1 MRELADWLATLR
13 EGDRVTGVELL
24 ARTADILA
32 AAGVPRHSA
41 GQAAA
46 VLVECQRRG
55 IDSHGI
61 AHLPVYIRR
70 MISGAIDA
78 KAVSVMTET
87 GPSSAV
93 MDGGNALGVLVGIAA
108 MEDACRR
115 ARACGIGACAV
126 RNSNHFGAAA
136 PLVGHA
142 AHAGFI
148 ALAFS
153 NAAPTMAPTG
163 GRDAILG
170 TNPLAAAFPR
180 AGQPPMIIDMATSA
194 VARGRLR
201 KAALAKQTIPREW
214 ALDAAGQPTTDA
226 EAGLA
231 GTVQPL
237 GGAKGYALTLMV
249 ELLCT
254 ALSGGRAGF
263 DVLNPHDPTPAAA
276 GVSHLFVAFD
286 PQRFAG
292 LDAAQSAVRALG
304 DRIEAS
310 TAAVAGVAPRL
321 PGARADLAAAAHDR
335 DGIALT
341 ADLLA
346 HLRNAVRQLS
356 DARARN

>member
-1 MRELADWLATLR
+1 MRELADWIETLR
-13 EGDRVTGVELL
+13 DGGRISGAELI

-32 AAGVPRHSA
+32 AAGVPPPGAR
-41 GQAAA
+41 QAAS

-61 AHLPVYIRR
+61 AHLPVYVHR

-78 KAVSVMTET
+78 KAVPIVVKT
-87 GPSSAV
+87 GASASV
-93 MDGGNALGVLVGIAA
+93 MDGCNALGVLVGLAA
-108 MEDACRR
+108 MEDACQR
-115 ARACGIGACAV
+115 AHTLGMGACAV

-136 PLVGHA
+136 PLVGQA
-142 AHAGFI
+142 AREGFV

-153 NAAPTMAPTG
+153 NAAPTMAPAG
-163 GRDAILG
+163 GRDAVLG

-180 AGQPPMIIDMATSA
+180 AGRPPMIIDMATSA

-201 KAALAKQTIPREW
+201 KAALAKQAVPREW
-214 ALDAAGQPTTDA
+214 ALDVTGQPTTDP
-226 EAGLA
+226 EAALA

-254 ALSGGRAGF
+254 TLSGGRAGF

-292 LDAAQSAVRALG
+292 LDVAQSAVLQLG
-304 DRIEAS
+304 DRIEVN
-310 TAAVAGVAPRL
+310 TPAVVGVSPRL
-321 PGARADLAAAAHDR
+321 PGARADLVAAAHDR

-346 HLRNAVRQLS
+346 HLRNAVRQLG
-356 DARARN
+356 DAQART